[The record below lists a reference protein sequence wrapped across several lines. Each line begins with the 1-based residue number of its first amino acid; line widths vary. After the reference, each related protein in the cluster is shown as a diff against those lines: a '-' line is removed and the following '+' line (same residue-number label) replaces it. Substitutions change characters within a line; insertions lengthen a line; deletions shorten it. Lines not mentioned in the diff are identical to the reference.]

1 MKMYFVSGVSGVGK
15 TSSMEI
21 LKRDLPEQY
30 VVKDF
35 DSRGVPKGGGRP
47 WRLSETQYWIMEG
60 KRIALDGKVLIVCGL
75 ANPEEL
81 AVMEETKQVDVKVI
95 LLDAPGEVIA
105 QRLNK
110 RNSDQKVRAGL
121 EQAVGSVDAFIKGSS
136 DFAPILRDI
145 CIAANVP
152 VIDTADLTPDEV
164 VTEIKKYLK

>member
-15 TSSMEI
+15 TSAMEI
-21 LKRDLPEQY
+21 LKRDLPAQY

-47 WRLSETQYWIMEG
+47 WRLAETQYWILEG
-60 KRIALDGKVLIVCGL
+60 KRVALEDKVLIVCGL

-81 AVMEETKQVDVKVI
+81 AFMEEVKEVEVKVI

-110 RNSDQKVRAGL
+110 RNSNEKARVGL
-121 EQAVGSVDAFIKGSS
+121 EQTVGSVDAFIKGSS

-152 VIDTADLTPDEV
+152 VIDTADLTPEEV
-164 VTEIKKYLK
+164 VTEIKTHLK